1 MRPFLTTTRGTQD
14 PPQSGPN
21 LPWLHDAVAASL
33 HTCPYPPHP
42 TLQLLPFLSPLLCA
56 RQSPSPWHWTCLPGD
71 HLPLHPAGLPSH
83 AGSRICS
90 QHFHF
95 LASSPAAFLLPCP
108 ARHEMPNFAITWPSA
123 GSFPAAL
130 YTSCF
135 PSGRL
140 CLPHGQSS
148 LSSSDRSLE
157 GFLFQED
164 GPYHKVSSSF
174 SPLNSLTLSNFCLG

>member
-42 TLQLLPFLSPLLCA
+42 TLQLLPFLSPLLSA
-56 RQSPSPWHWTCLPGD
+56 HQSPSPWDWTCLPGD

-95 LASSPAAFLLPCP
+95 LASSPAAFVLPCP
-108 ARHEMPNFAITWPSA
+108 ARHEMPDFAITRLARFLLPCTRRASLA
-123 GSFPAAL
+123 GVFASHVASPLFL
-130 YTSCF
+130 
-135 PSGRL
+135 
-140 CLPHGQSS
+140 LPTG
-148 LSSSDRSLE
+148 LSRA
-157 GFLFQED
+157 
-164 GPYHKVSSSF
+164 SF
-174 SPLNSLTLSNFCLG
+174 SRKMVLTTR